1 MSFADLHHGDRPL
14 VLPNAWDVGSALAML
29 AAGFAAVGTTSLGVA
44 VSHGLADA
52 TRATRDATYTLAR
65 ALADL
70 PCWVSVDVEDG
81 FDDDPDRV
89 AAYVERL
96 SVSGSGVDGI
106 NLEDSTGGALV
117 DMDRHAAKIAAVKER
132 CPELFVNARIDTF
145 WLGQE
150 DLPATLARAA
160 AYVAAGADGVF
171 VPGRLDAETIRA
183 VADAVPVPLNV
194 LAGPAYGIERL
205 AELGVRRIS
214 TGSLPYRAALDA
226 AVGVGRAV
234 REGQPLPDATP
245 YSVVQR
251 RVAGRSAG

>member
-70 PCWVSVDVEDG
+70 PCWVSVDAEDG
-81 FDDDPDRV
+81 FDDNPDRV

-96 SVSGSGVDGI
+96 GVDGV

-117 DMDRHAAKIAAVKER
+117 EPDRHAAKVGAVKER
-132 CPELFVNARIDTF
+132 CPEVFVNARIDTF

-160 AYVAAGADGVF
+160 CYVAAGADGVF

-234 REGQPLPDATP
+234 REGQPVLDATP